1 MGASW
6 VCVIAGPLAPTEHV
20 YSTGSLGAE
29 PGERALGSGRFRS
42 ARDPSSGVI
51 GARPLGVPGL
61 RYPGAACD
69 KRIGVEVRAAMLLV
83 GRRKARFATEPARV
97 LR

>member
-1 MGASW
+1 MVVGHPVRLATSPPESAHFRGAF
-6 VCVIAGPLAPTEHV
+6 
-20 YSTGSLGAE
+20 
-29 PGERALGSGRFRS
+29 RGSGLGGMDYLCNVCGVH
-42 ARDPSSGVI
+42 AIPPSGVF

-83 GRRKARFATEPARV
+83 GRRKSRFTIEPTRV
-97 LR
+97 FR